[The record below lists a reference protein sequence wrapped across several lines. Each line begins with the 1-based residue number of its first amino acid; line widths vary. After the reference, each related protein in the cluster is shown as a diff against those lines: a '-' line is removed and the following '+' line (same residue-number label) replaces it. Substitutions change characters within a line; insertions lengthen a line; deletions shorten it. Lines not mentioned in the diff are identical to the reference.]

1 VAASKQ
7 PAVFVDRDDTLIKDS
22 GYMRD
27 PAQIHIYPG
36 VPAALRKLRDDGFAV
51 VIVTNQSGIARG
63 FLTEEELRSVHEAL
77 QEQLAERGSAV
88 DAIYYCPYLD
98 GRDAKV
104 EEYRMDSDMRKPRPG
119 MLLKA
124 AADLHLDL
132 DQSWMVGDKASDV
145 EAGRAA
151 GCRTIMIGSG
161 ADGDVARPDHLVPD
175 FARAADLILRE
186 SQRLAEMRAIVSRA
200 RQREAESRQREMA
213 SARRPIEESGSR
225 AATVQQAP
233 PPSKPIETPKPPPPV
248 ERQVEAPKPE
258 PPQPKRETTMK
269 PTEATRPDAAPR
281 SENRD
286 KKAEVT
292 KAEPTGVT
300 EKRVPA
306 SSNDGSA
313 FDVLHEILDELRL
326 IRRDRQYQDFSFAQL
341 AGAIAQ
347 AFALF
352 ALAYGLYS
360 VVNEQG
366 ETGLYSLLSAMVFQL
381 MALTG
386 FMMTRR
392 R

>member
-1 VAASKQ
+1 MAVTKQ

-27 PAQIHIYPG
+27 PAQIHIIPG

-104 EEYRMDSDMRKPRPG
+104 EEYRMDSELRKPRPG

-161 ADGDVARPDHLVPD
+161 ADGDAARPDHLVPD

-213 SARRPIEESGSR
+213 STRRPIEDSSSR
-225 AATVQQAP
+225 ATTAPQPP
-233 PPSKPIETPKPPPPV
+233 PPSKPIEAPKPPPV
-248 ERQVEAPKPE
+248 ERQIEAPKPE
-258 PPQPKRETTMK
+258 PPQPKPEMTMK

-281 SENRD
+281 TESQD
-286 KKAEVT
+286 KKTETA
-292 KAEPTGVT
+292 KAEPTGAT

-326 IRRDRQYQDFSFAQL
+326 IRRDRQFQDFSFAQL

-386 FMMTRR
+386 FMVTRR